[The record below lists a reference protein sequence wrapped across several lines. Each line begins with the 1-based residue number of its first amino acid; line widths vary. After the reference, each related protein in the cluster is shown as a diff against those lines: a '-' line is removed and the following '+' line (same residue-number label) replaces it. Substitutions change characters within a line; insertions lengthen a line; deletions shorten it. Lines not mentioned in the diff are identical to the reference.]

1 MYETIG
7 YEEQGD
13 LATLTLR
20 RPRINVKQLRE
31 LERVCDH
38 LEDVSGVKFLVIRGH
53 SEGIDFA
60 DFDPRAAL
68 DIHGFNKWEKL
79 VRRVERLQQAT
90 IALVDGD
97 CVGGGFQLLLACD
110 LRIARPGVS
119 FSLPEVR
126 LGFLPGMA
134 TWRLARYVGVGH
146 AKRLIL
152 TGAEVGTDE
161 ALRLGLLDAVHDD
174 LSLGLSE
181 ALGSLGPA
189 HVVAIT
195 LARRLLL
202 ESGETC
208 FEDAVGNFL
217 AAQHRAISQTAFL
230 DTLKKERSGS

>member
-7 YEEQGD
+7 FDDDGSI
-13 LATLTLR
+13 ATLTLR

-38 LEDVSGVKFLVIRGH
+38 LEDVSKARVLVLRGH

-60 DFDPRAAL
+60 EFDPREPL

-79 VRRVERLQQAT
+79 VGRIERLSQAT

-97 CVGGGFQLLLACD
+97 CVGGGFQIVLACD
-110 LRIARPGVS
+110 LRVAKPGVR

-134 TWRLARYVGVGH
+134 TWRLARYVGIGH
-146 AKRLIL
+146 AKRLVL
-152 TGAEVGTDE
+152 TGE
-161 ALRLGLLDAVHDD
+161 ALGAEEAWRLGLVDSLHGDLDV
-174 LSLGLSE
+174 GLRE
-181 ALGSLGPA
+181 ALAALGPT
-189 HVVAIT
+189 HTVAIT

-202 ESGETC
+202 ESAETC
-208 FEDAVGNFL
+208 YEDALGNFL

-230 DTLKKERSGS
+230 DTLKKERPGS